1 MAPDFNY
8 IDGFTQ
14 HPLNQ
19 NGVISATAWGRNTF
33 IWKKLL
39 LYNEYP
45 TEWDPTPISGF
56 EKIAL
61 LNWAQT
67 KLSEPDS
74 QKFVLYYWDLN
85 PENFLLRKDGQ
96 LMYVTPGEAAD

>member
-1 MAPDFNY
+1 MALDFNY

-14 HPLNQ
+14 HPVNQ
-19 NGVISATAWGRNTF
+19 DEAISAAAWGREAF

-56 EKIAL
+56 EKMAL
-61 LNWAQT
+61 LNWVQK
-67 KLSEPDS
+67 KLNAPES
-74 QKFVLYYWDLN
+74 QKFVLYYWDFN
-85 PENFLLRKDGQ
+85 PENFILRKDGQ
-96 LMYVTPGEAAD
+96 LMYVDPRRSG